1 MKKSFIAGKSL
12 LTDKFPVC
20 YKSSVKNTKFVQN
33 ETKPTEKIPTPNTH
47 SRTSA
52 QGMGESLQVWW
63 RAFRY
68 HFTPSSFLPA
78 ILGGIVAWAQTGLMN
93 QWFFF
98 LAVLGVTLNHIAL
111 NMTDDYFDYHSAV
124 DRNDK
129 RERNPYAGGSGVLT
143 EGKIKHNHMRLVF
156 TLFYLLTIIIGLYLC
171 VMQTWWILAFGLFGM
186 GSSYFYTAP
195 PVRYGYRGF
204 GEISQLINFS
214 LTIGLGA
221 YVVQTIS
228 FSWEAFWV
236 LLPLGFM
243 MFAMIT
249 INEMPD
255 REDDAAAGK
264 NTLVVMFGAQKAVWL
279 YGLAVTM
286 AYSVIIFAPLLK
298 MASFW
303 IYLAMLT
310 LPWTIQALSILKKH
324 FSEPTRL
331 VPANLLTIRIHNL
344 TGILLIAAYL
354 IQGLQN
360 QREFQQAIFA
370 LLILAVFYLPAAVPV
385 FFIKNVKK

>member
-1 MKKSFIAGKSL
+1 M
-12 LTDKFPVC
+12 
-20 YKSSVKNTKFVQN
+20 
-33 ETKPTEKIPTPNTH
+33 
-47 SRTSA
+47 
-52 QGMGESLQVWW
+52 
-63 RAFRY
+63 
-68 HFTPSSFLPA
+68 
-78 ILGGIVAWAQTGLMN
+78 AWAQTGLMN
-93 QWFFF
+93 QGFFF
-98 LAVLGVTLNHIAL
+98 LTVLGVTLNHIAL

-143 EGKIKHNHMRLVF
+143 SGKIRHTRMRLVF

-171 VMQTWWILAFGLFGM
+171 IMQTWWILAFGLFGM

-228 FSWEAFWV
+228 FSREAFCV

-243 MFAMIT
+243 MFAMII
-249 INEMPD
+249 INEIPD
-255 REDDAAAGK
+255 RVDDATACK
-264 NTLVVMFGAQKAVWL
+264 STLVVMFGAQKAVWL
-279 YGLAVTM
+279 YGLAMTM
-286 AYSVIIFAPLLK
+286 AYSVIIFAPLLN

-303 IYLAMLT
+303 IYLAILT
-310 LPWTIQALSILKKH
+310 LPWTIQGFRIFKKYY
-324 FSEPTRL
+324 SYPARL
-331 VPANLLTIRIHNL
+331 TPANLLTIRVHNL
-344 TGILLIAAYL
+344 TGILLIVAYL

-360 QREFQQAIFA
+360 QREFQQAVFV
-370 LLILAVFYLPAAVPV
+370 LLVLAVFYLPAAVPV
-385 FFIKNVKK
+385 FFSKNTRK

>member
-1 MKKSFIAGKSL
+1 
-12 LTDKFPVC
+12 
-20 YKSSVKNTKFVQN
+20 VKNIKLVQT
-33 ETKPTEKIPTPNTH
+33 ETKPPGNLQIRNNNATIEARGLSK
-47 SRTSA
+47 
-52 QGMGESLQVWW
+52 SLQVWW
-63 RAFRY
+63 SAFRY

-78 ILGGIVAWAQTGLMN
+78 ILGGVVAWAQTGLMN

-124 DRNDK
+124 DRSDK

-143 EGKIKHNHMRLVF
+143 EGRIKHNHMFLVF
-156 TLFYLLTIIIGLYLC
+156 IAFYLLTIIIGLYLC
-171 VMQTWWILAFGLFGM
+171 VVQTWWILAFGLFGM

-195 PVRYGYRGF
+195 PIRYGYRGF

-221 YVVQTIS
+221 YVVQTVS
-228 FSWEAFWV
+228 FSPEAFCA

-249 INEMPD
+249 INEIPD
-255 REDDAAAGK
+255 RVDDAAAGK
-264 NTLVVMFGAQKAVWL
+264 NTLVVKFGAQKAVWL
-279 YGLAVTM
+279 YGLAMMM
-286 AYSVIIFAPLLK
+286 AYAVIIFAPLLN

-303 IYLAMLT
+303 IYPVMLT
-310 LPWTIQALSILKKH
+310 LPLAIQAVLILKKH
-324 FSEPTRL
+324 FNDPARL
-331 VPANLLTIRIHNL
+331 APANLLTIRVHNL
-344 TGILLIAAYL
+344 TGILLIIAYL
-354 IQGLQN
+354 IQGIQN
-360 QREFQQAIFA
+360 QREFQQAVFV

-385 FFIKNVKK
+385 FFVKNFGK